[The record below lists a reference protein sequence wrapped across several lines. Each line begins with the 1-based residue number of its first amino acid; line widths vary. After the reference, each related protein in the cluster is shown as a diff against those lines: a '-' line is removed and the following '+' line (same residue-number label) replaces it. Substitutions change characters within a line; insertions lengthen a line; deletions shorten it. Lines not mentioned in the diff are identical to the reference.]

1 MVLCTAKRER
11 ELPEER
17 AVKMLQDVTRSDMVL
32 QPVLLC
38 CFRLSSSA
46 LRFPSGELGRAQMLF
61 QSITHQA
68 AVLNTGPQLQSQA
81 RGFAPS

>member
-1 MVLCTAKRER
+1 M
-11 ELPEER
+11 
-17 AVKMLQDVTRSDMVL
+17 KMLQDVTRCDMVL

-38 CFRLSSSA
+38 CFRLISSA

-68 AVLNTGPQLQSQA
+68 AVDAWEEERDGGSGDGQGTHQVL
-81 RGFAPS
+81 